1 MEVGVHFLLNY
12 SAHEQRGAAWKLM
25 SFCLG
30 IIDMQ
35 AGKYLL
41 AHPLLP
47 LPVVLRSVSDTWAF
61 FSSDSHRGPW
71 TGASGKVMAPYVSF
85 WGMAIFLSIDVVP
98 EALSSGILE
107 VMETG
112 LLQNIRFLQ
121 GHCPGMVP
129 CFYICLPEPWRH
141 HFL

>member
-1 MEVGVHFLLNY
+1 MEVGVLFLLNY
-12 SAHEQRGAAWKLM
+12 RAHEQRGAAWKIM

-35 AGKYLL
+35 AGKYPL

-112 LLQNIRFLQ
+112 LL
-121 GHCPGMVP
+121 HPCPWSLCSV
-129 CFYICLPEPWRH
+129 
-141 HFL
+141 